1 MAVAENRVVVDGQVY
16 EKGDT
21 LPDLGSLVCVSSDGN
36 MRDYEGLLSDVSKLP
51 HYVGTGSSAL
61 LYDGTGNT
69 EVYEF
74 HKPTDKWY
82 KL

>member
-1 MAVAENRVVVDGQVY
+1 MAIAEGTIVIDGQTY
-16 EKGDT
+16 YKGDEI
-21 LPDLGSLVCVSSDGN
+21 PDLGSLVCVEANGN
-36 MRDYEGLLSDVSKLP
+36 QRDYEGLLADVNKLP
-51 HYVGTGSSAL
+51 HYVDTGSSAM